1 MIGMFPPRR
10 DRGEDAMHLRAGATG
25 WARAMVEDAR
35 NTELERIQPED
46 VDRVFYKQPVRN
58 KVLIMM
64 GGPTMNL
71 VLGLALL
78 AGFLLA
84 YGPTL
89 PTTTGRGIP
98 QCVVPASE
106 VRRSAAPRTRCPRPP
121 PPGCAPVTSSW
132 RSTAGRPPPG
142 SPYASRSAR
151 PPTARWRSRSTRRC
165 AVSRSR

>member
-1 MIGMFPPRR
+1 
-10 DRGEDAMHLRAGATG
+10 
-25 WARAMVEDAR
+25 MVEDAR

-89 PTTTGRGIP
+89 PTTTGRRYPAVRGAGVGG
-98 QCVVPASE
+98 CAGVP
-106 VRRSAAPRTRCPRPP
+106 RRGPAVPGRRRRAAPR
-121 PPGCAPVTSSW
+121 
-132 RSTAGRPPPG
+132 
-142 SPYASRSAR
+142 
-151 PPTARWRSRSTRRC
+151 
-165 AVSRSR
+165 